1 MLARKLATI
10 LMDPAA
16 AIAGKDD
23 AASRDGTY
31 HKKEKMMQKRFN
43 DTGVCIPH
51 RHYMADT
58 SVKLKQIIQLVE
70 CGEYF
75 TINRPR
81 QFGKTTTL
89 FLLDKA
95 LNRRD
100 DYLALK
106 ISFEGIDTE
115 THQHVDKFVRLLL
128 EMLIRELEFLQL
140 LELAQFTSQYL
151 ENTNTLP
158 LLSQFITKLKRDM
171 LPQTSLVLL
180 IDEVDKSSN
189 NQLFLD
195 FLSMLRNKYLQQ
207 NEGRDHTFQSIILAG
222 VYDIKTLKTKIR
234 PDEASKYNSPW
245 NIAIDF
251 KVDLSFEPH
260 EIETM
265 LQDYSQ
271 DKQIQPDI
279 KAIAARLHYYTS
291 GYPYLVSKLCK
302 LIDEE
307 ILPPRT
313 NKNWSLEDVE
323 TAFKMI
329 VDEGYTTTLFDSLTK
344 NLENNR
350 ELYELIYHIVING
363 KSLKFTITNPM
374 INLAYLYGILI
385 PSEHKRCKIHN
396 RIFEQRI
403 YAHMMSKF
411 MQTQYG
417 DINGFGGPEY
427 VTAEGLD
434 VKLILQRFQAF
445 MRENYGKRD
454 RKFLER
460 EGRLLF
466 LAFLKPIMNGRGFD
480 FKEPTVADE
489 RRMDIVIT
497 CQDKRYVVE
506 LKRWYGEKYHQRGL
520 QQLSDYLDIY
530 SLKEGYLLIYDFNK
544 GKSYKEELI
553 QFQDKDIFAVW
564 V

>member
-1 MLARKLATI
+1 
-10 LMDPAA
+10 
-16 AIAGKDD
+16 
-23 AASRDGTY
+23 
-31 HKKEKMMQKRFN
+31 MMQKRFN
-43 DTGVCIPH
+43 DTGLCIPN
-51 RHYMADT
+51 RHYMVDT
-58 SVKLKQIIQLVE
+58 SAKLKQIIQLTE
-70 CGEYF
+70 RGEYF

-89 FLLDKA
+89 FLLAKQ
-95 LNRRD
+95 LNLLD
-100 DYLALK
+100 DYMALK

-115 THQHVDKFVRLLL
+115 THQHVDKFVHLFL
-128 EMLIRELEFLQL
+128 EMLIREFEFLQL

-207 NEGRDHTFQSIILAG
+207 HEGRDHTFQSIILAG
-222 VYDIKTLKTKIR
+222 VHDIKTLKAKIR
-234 PDEASKYNSPW
+234 HQGGDGRSSGYNSPW

-251 KVDLSFEPH
+251 KVDMTFMPH

-265 LQDYSQ
+265 LRDYSI

-279 KAIAARLHYYTS
+279 SAIAERLYYYTF

-302 LIDEE
+302 FIDEDIIPNRAE
-307 ILPPRT
+307 
-313 NKNWSLEDVE
+313 KNWSVDDVE
-323 TAFKMI
+323 AAFKMI
-329 VDEGYTTTLFDSLTK
+329 VHEGYTTTLFDSLTK
-344 NLENNR
+344 NLENNP
-350 ELYELIYHIVING
+350 ELYNNVFNLVING
-363 KSLKFTITNPM
+363 HGFPFNIVVPV
-374 INLAYLYGILI
+374 INLGHLYGIFKDS
-385 PSEHKRCKIHN
+385 PSGCQIHN
-396 RIFEQRI
+396 RIYEQRI
-403 YAHMMSKF
+403 YSYMVTKLLT
-411 MQTQYG
+411 QTSEPLLFLQPGYSN
-417 DINGFGGPEY
+417 DD
-427 VTAEGLD
+427 GLD
-434 VKLILQRFQAF
+434 VEAILLKFQAF
-445 MRENYGKRD
+445 MKEHSSEREA
-454 RKFLER
+454 KFLER

-466 LAFLKPIMNGRGFD
+466 LAFLKPILNGKGFD
-480 FKEPTVADE
+480 FKEPVVADE
-489 RRMDIVIT
+489 RRMDLVIT
-497 CQDKRYVVE
+497 YQDKRYIVE

-530 SLKEGYLLIYDFNK
+530 SLKKGYLLIYDFNK

>member
-1 MLARKLATI
+1 
-10 LMDPAA
+10 
-16 AIAGKDD
+16 
-23 AASRDGTY
+23 
-31 HKKEKMMQKRFN
+31 MQKEFN
-43 DTGVCIPH
+43 DTGLCIPN
-51 RHYMADT
+51 RHYMVDN
-58 SVKLKQIIQLVE
+58 SDKLKQIIAFVE
-70 CGEYF
+70 KGKYF

-95 LNRRD
+95 LNQRD
-100 DYLALK
+100 DYVALK
-106 ISFEGIDTE
+106 ISFEGIDTD
-115 THQHVDKFVRLLL
+115 THQHVDRFVRIFL
-128 EMLIRELEFLQL
+128 EMFIREFEFLHL
-140 LELAQFTSQYL
+140 LELAQFTTQYL
-151 ENTNTLP
+151 EKTNTLP

-195 FLSMLRNKYLQQ
+195 FLSMLRDKYLHQ

-222 VYDIKTLKTKIR
+222 VHDIKTLKAKIR
-234 PDEASKYNSPW
+234 LDAMPQGENGGYNSPW

-251 KVDLSFEPH
+251 KVDLSFAPP

-265 LQDYSQ
+265 LQDYSI
-271 DKQIQPDI
+271 DKQIQSDFS
-279 KAIAARLHYYTS
+279 AIAARLYYYTS

-302 LIDEE
+302 FIDEDIIPNRAE
-307 ILPPRT
+307 
-313 NKNWSLEDVE
+313 KNWSVDDVE
-323 TAFKMI
+323 AAFKMI
-329 VDEGYTTTLFDSLTK
+329 VDNGYTTTLFDSLIK

-350 ELYELIYHIVING
+350 ELYELIFHIVING
-363 KSLKFTITNPM
+363 KSLDFTIANPM
-374 INLAYLYGILI
+374 INLAHLYGILI
-385 PSEHKRCKIHN
+385 ASELGRCKIHN

-403 YAHMMSKF
+403 YAYMISKF

-427 VTAEGLD
+427 FTFDGLD

-445 MRENYGKRD
+445 MQENHSQQD
-454 RKFLER
+454 QKFLER

-466 LAFLKPIMNGRGFD
+466 LAFLKPIMNGKGFE
-480 FKEPTVADE
+480 FKEPTVASE
-489 RRMDIVIT
+489 RRMDLVIT
-497 CQDKRYVVE
+497 YQDKRYVIE
-506 LKRWYGEKYHQRGL
+506 LKRWYGEKYHQEGL

-530 SLKEGYLLIYDFNK
+530 SLKKGYLLIYDFNK
-544 GKSYKEELI
+544 GKSYKEEQIL
-553 QFQDKDIFAVW
+553 FQDKEIFAVW